1 MGWTCEKGLKKE
13 WSQAVEEMSKKHPH
27 VGMHRLSGLFGVSRQ
42 AWYKA
47 LARQEQKDLE
57 EGIIIWEVGV
67 IRSKMPKIGSK
78 KLHHELERRGIYQ
91 RWSIKMGRD
100 KLNEVLSKYGLLNKK
115 ERKRAKT
122 TNSNHPFRK
131 YSDLLKGRIIT
142 GVNQGWASDI
152 TYIPIW
158 QGFSYLSLITD
169 VCSRKIVGWHLSKDL
184 SAKGCAE
191 ALKKAI
197 TQAKRSK
204 AKVDFEALVH
214 HSDRGIQYCSHEYTG
229 LLKAEKIRISMTQSG
244 DPYDN
249 ALAERMN
256 RIIKEEFLE
265 NRAFKSHQEAY
276 RAIEQAI
283 QIYNS
288 QYPHGSLDYKTP
300 NEVHVMKPQQALSL
314 KKRWVNPNKNKQQ
327 QQNTQKQIAN
337 VQSAL
342 SY

>member
-1 MGWTCEKGLKKE
+1 
-13 WSQAVEEMSKKHPH
+13 MSKKHPDI
-27 VGMHRLSGLFGVSRQ
+27 GMARLSGLFGVSRQ

-47 LARQEQKDLE
+47 IARQEQVDFE
-57 EGIIIWEVGV
+57 EGIILHEVRR
-67 IRSKMPKIGSK
+67 IREKMPKIGSK
-78 KLHHELERRGIYQ
+78 KLHHELQKRGIYE

-100 KLNEVLSKYGLLNKK
+100 KLNELLCKYGLLSKK

-122 TNSNHPFRK
+122 TDSNHPFRK
-131 YSDLLKGRIIT
+131 YSDLLNGRVIT
-142 GVNQGWASDI
+142 GINQGWVSDI

-158 QGFSYLSLITD
+158 NGFSYLSLITD
-169 VCSRKIVGWHLSKDL
+169 VFSRKIVGWHLSADL

-197 TQAKRSK
+197 AQPKRSK
-204 AKVDFEALVH
+204 AKIDFEALIH

-283 QIYNS
+283 VIYNA

-300 NEVHVMKPQQALSL
+300 NEVHMMKAEQALNL
-314 KKRWVNPNKNKQQ
+314 KKRWSNSNKNKQQ
-327 QQNTQKQIAN
+327 QNTLKTITEAR
-337 VQSAL
+337 SAVGF
-342 SY
+342 